1 MRRSAVSIASN
12 IAEGSRRGSTKDF
25 IQFLRIADGSAA
37 ELETQLIIAKEL
49 YGKLEYEEAEQLTV
63 EVQKMIHVL
72 IKKLS

>member
-1 MRRSAVSIASN
+1 VSIASN